1 MTSNPN
7 PVYLAARLH
16 APGDLRIES
25 VPFETLGAG
34 EVRVQIGAATTCG
47 TDRKTFARG
56 HPVLIKSYP
65 SRIGHEMAGTISE
78 VGAHV
83 REFKEGDRVVIPN
96 SAPCLNCFF
105 CKKQNPNLCEN
116 LIFLNGA
123 YAQYIVV
130 PEQIVKNNLHKISD
144 HLEFAKAALTEPLA
158 CVIHALEHMHFKSGE
173 TVAIVGTGP
182 MAFFFVQLIAKAK
195 GTSLVVGRN
204 PGRLELLKTAGANLT
219 INSNLPDWADQLKAI
234 TGGHGVDLAVEAV
247 GQPELWAQ
255 TFNLVRPGGRVC
267 LYGGCKQD
275 TTFTLD
281 TYRLHYQEITVSGVF
296 HHTPETIKKAIAL
309 LTNNQI
315 NTDILLHDV
324 HPLEDL
330 PQILASV
337 DKNQPFKSVIVP

>member
-1 MTSNPN
+1 MTSNSN
-7 PVYLAARLH
+7 PAYLAARLH
-16 APGDLRIES
+16 APGDLRIEE

-56 HPVLIKSYP
+56 HPVLIKAYP
-65 SRIGHEMAGTISE
+65 SRIGHEMAGTICE
-78 VGAHV
+78 VGEHV
-83 REFKEGDRVVIPN
+83 DGFGVGDRVVIPN

-105 CKKQNPNLCEN
+105 CKKQNPNLCEK
-116 LIFLNGA
+116 LVFLNGA

-130 PEQIVKNNLHKISD
+130 PEQIVKNNLHKIPD
-144 HLEFAKAALTEPLA
+144 QLEFAKASLTEPLA

-173 TVAIVGTGP
+173 TVAVVGTGP
-182 MAFFFVQLIAKAK
+182 MALFFVQLIAKAK
-195 GTSLVVGRN
+195 GTSIIIGRN
-204 PGRLELLKTAGANLT
+204 AKRLEILKSCGANLT
-219 INSNLPDWADQLKAI
+219 INSNLPDWVEQLKSV

-247 GQPELWAQ
+247 GQPNLWAH

-296 HHTPETIKKAIAL
+296 HHTPDTIRAAIKM
-309 LTNNQI
+309 LTENQI
-315 NTDILLHDV
+315 VTNILLNDV
-324 HPLEDL
+324 HPLADL
-330 PQILASV
+330 PQILASE